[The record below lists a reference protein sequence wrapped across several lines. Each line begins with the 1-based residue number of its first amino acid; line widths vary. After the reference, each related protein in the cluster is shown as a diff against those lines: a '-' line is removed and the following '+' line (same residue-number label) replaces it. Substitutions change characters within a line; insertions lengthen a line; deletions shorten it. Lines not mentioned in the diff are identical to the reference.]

1 MSERPGKESE
11 ISSKLVPFP
20 VIPSTK
26 EKDRPN
32 SRRIWLIAGLASLLI
47 VAIAAGTWWGFANR
61 NTVHYVTAPVAL
73 GTVTRTVTATGTV
86 NPELTIIVGAA
97 VSGVIQNLYC
107 DYNTQ
112 VKKGQVCARIDPR
125 PYQSVVDQNKAEL
138 AIAKAQLEK
147 DKANETYTKLA
158 LNRYANLIQTHAVSQ
173 DVFDNAQN
181 AHDQALAQIAFDEAT
196 IQQRQAALDAAQVN
210 LDYASIVS
218 PVDGTVVSRNVT
230 VGQTVASSFQTPT
243 LFLIATDL
251 ARMEVDANV
260 SESDIGGIKLG
271 DKATFM
277 VDAYPKRT
285 FEGTV
290 TQVRQSP
297 QTVQNV
303 VTYDIVVS
311 VDNSDL
317 TLMPGMTAASRI
329 IVDQRKDVTRVPNQ
343 SFRYLPKSHAG
354 AARSDHAQVWVLRDG
369 QPVAIPVVTGLDDD
383 SFTEIVSG
391 DLKLGDPVITA
402 ELLATAKKA
411 VVPRL

>member
-138 AIAKAQLEK
+138 AIAKA
-147 DKANETYTKLA
+147 
-158 LNRYANLIQTHAVSQ
+158 
-173 DVFDNAQN
+173 F
-181 AHDQALAQIAFDEAT
+181 AT
-196 IQQRQAALDAAQVN
+196 GPKPKR
-210 LDYASIVS
+210 
-218 PVDGTVVSRNVT
+218 
-230 VGQTVASSFQTPT
+230 SSF
-243 LFLIATDL
+243 
-251 ARMEVDANV
+251 
-260 SESDIGGIKLG
+260 G
-271 DKATFM
+271 
-277 VDAYPKRT
+277 
-285 FEGTV
+285 
-290 TQVRQSP
+290 
-297 QTVQNV
+297 
-303 VTYDIVVS
+303 
-311 VDNSDL
+311 
-317 TLMPGMTAASRI
+317 
-329 IVDQRKDVTRVPNQ
+329 PNC
-343 SFRYLPKSHAG
+343 
-354 AARSDHAQVWVLRDG
+354 
-369 QPVAIPVVTGLDDD
+369 I
-383 SFTEIVSG
+383 
-391 DLKLGDPVITA
+391 
-402 ELLATAKKA
+402 
-411 VVPRL
+411 